1 MLMFDDEVPAPALPP
16 RAPRTPETIRAQVLG
31 GILSREPVHDID
43 VEKEAAPENF
53 HRVSGREKS
62 T

>member
-53 HRVSGREKS
+53 HLCALKTSA
-62 T
+62 